1 MTPRRVRA
9 AGFEGAR
16 RSLCSVLVT
25 CLLLSSGCGGR
36 STTGPTIAVPVSG
49 GAQGYQHALAMNYY
63 MLCESPEGRLRCR
76 GLHPVGMDAEAWMP
90 YADGFRDV
98 TLAGAAVCGLRDGR
112 VVCWG
117 EDPSLQYVSDSG
129 DLSAPYCSEHT
140 FYGLT
145 GVRELAMSEDGGCA
159 ITEERQVRCWGWTL
173 ALDDPDDLTL
183 YTVAEDAH
191 GLAVGSGLGCA
202 LTTEGI
208 RCWGEPVGRP
218 IEADP
223 LPPGES
229 YRVNVPQPVQVVAG
243 ESFACA
249 RSADQRV
256 FCWGYDMAGTLGLGP
271 DDGDDHFRPRLLPG
285 LRAVDLVAG
294 ESAVC
299 ARTPD
304 GKSYCWGDNH
314 AGQLGLG
321 HTRAVD
327 VPTHVP
333 ALDGA
338 VDVALGPDALCARFA
353 SGETR
358 CAGDFTPLLP
368 GNDVDVMP
376 PQRLP
381 GGPVSRLLLAEG
393 EACVLRSDGVTCY
406 GDGGY
411 LRRGHQEAAA
421 GWPLNDLD
429 EAMLTHV
436 SSNNPL
442 VRCRRWSTGR
452 VRCDAP
458 AGSGGAAPV
467 ELRDTR
473 GFATAGNTV
482 CVISQDQK
490 VLCWSRGRSDSP
502 PTEVPG
508 ITGAE
513 SLALLGRRGCVVTAH
528 GGLSCWTVDQ
538 SSLTHSA
545 GPGVSLTDARSV
557 ALYSDR
563 TCVLRRGGEV
573 SCWDGH
579 DPQQGDITGVAE
591 LVTYGRDICALQAGQ
606 VRCLRFEGRQVSLGD
621 PVPGVSG
628 VVELASGGEYLC
640 ARSES
645 GSVQCWGRNRRSQF
659 GVVPPML
666 RIALTEISNTTAE
679 PELPVT
685 LECGPGPQEAE
696 DGYGS
701 GDEQGY
707 GEGNDFEHEMS
718 DYYEDGPI

>member
-1 MTPRRVRA
+1 
-9 AGFEGAR
+9 
-16 RSLCSVLVT
+16 
-25 CLLLSSGCGGR
+25 
-36 STTGPTIAVPVSG
+36 
-49 GAQGYQHALAMNYY
+49 
-63 MLCESPEGRLRCR
+63 
-76 GLHPVGMDAEAWMP
+76 
-90 YADGFRDV
+90 
-98 TLAGAAVCGLRDGR
+98 
-112 VVCWG
+112 
-117 EDPSLQYVSDSG
+117 
-129 DLSAPYCSEHT
+129 
-140 FYGLT
+140 
-145 GVRELAMSEDGGCA
+145 
-159 ITEERQVRCWGWTL
+159 
-173 ALDDPDDLTL
+173 
-183 YTVAEDAH
+183 
-191 GLAVGSGLGCA
+191 
-202 LTTEGI
+202 
-208 RCWGEPVGRP
+208 
-218 IEADP
+218 
-223 LPPGES
+223 
-229 YRVNVPQPVQVVAG
+229 
-243 ESFACA
+243 
-249 RSADQRV
+249 
-256 FCWGYDMAGTLGLGP
+256 
-271 DDGDDHFRPRLLPG
+271 
-285 LRAVDLVAG
+285 
-294 ESAVC
+294 
-299 ARTPD
+299 
-304 GKSYCWGDNH
+304 
-314 AGQLGLG
+314 
-321 HTRAVD
+321 
-327 VPTHVP
+327 
-333 ALDGA
+333 
-338 VDVALGPDALCARFA
+338 
-353 SGETR
+353 
-358 CAGDFTPLLP
+358 
-368 GNDVDVMP
+368 
-376 PQRLP
+376 
-381 GGPVSRLLLAEG
+381 
-393 EACVLRSDGVTCY
+393 
-406 GDGGY
+406 
-411 LRRGHQEAAA
+411 
-421 GWPLNDLD
+421 LNDLD

-666 RIALTEISNTTAE
+666 RIALTEMNFGTYPMVNGQSRLARRFYEEEAPLAAARAAIGKPLSGE
-679 PELPVT
+679 
-685 LECGPGPQEAE
+685 EAE
-696 DGYGS
+696 RLGLVTAAPDDIDWADEIRIAVEERAAMSPDALTGLEANLRFAGKETMETRIFGRLTAWQNWIFIRPNAVGEKGALKVYGK
-701 GDEQGY
+701 
-707 GEGNDFEHEMS
+707 GEKAAFDWNRV
-718 DYYEDGPI
+718 